1 MKKINSLF
9 FLIAIAL
16 SFSVVVSSC
25 SKDDDDDNG
34 STPTPSGQPYV
45 NMNDNT
51 TTDVQL
57 TIPRIEVDPAR
68 ASNVKLYLSVTD
80 QNGNPLQEFNQFN
93 FVIKQVCAEST
104 DSVVVASISFG
115 TLNQQGGDIASGIT
129 MDYSGSMTSYDIT
142 NMENA
147 VRFFIRN
154 KQPMD
159 QMEVIKFATDVEK
172 MVDFTTD
179 TTNLINAVNT
189 SVDIGIYTSFFDAV
203 YMGLEDAHNFSMINS
218 NYLPAVLGFTD
229 GYNNDSGH
237 TLSDVVAASN
247 NWQIPVYTLGFG
259 DADVTTLENLA
270 NQTGGRYFYSPDSG
284 ELQEIYNLISGQ
296 LKNLYVASWVF
307 ALTNCYEGVI
317 SVEVSYTCS
326 NGTFTSQAIK
336 YFEPLK

>member
-16 SFSVVVSSC
+16 SFSIMVTSC
-25 SKDDDDDNG
+25 SKDDDDDD
-34 STPTPSGQPYV
+34 SSQPTPSGQPYA

-51 TTDVQL
+51 TTDVQV
-57 TIPRIEVDPAR
+57 TIPRIEVNPAR
-68 ASNVKLYLSVTD
+68 STNVKLYLSVTD
-80 QNGNPLQEFNQFN
+80 QDGNPLQDFNQFN
-93 FVIKQVCAEST
+93 FVIKQACAGSA
-104 DSVVVASISFG
+104 DSIVVASISFG

-147 VRFFIRN
+147 VRFFVRN

-159 QMEVIKFATDVEK
+159 QMEVIKFAADVEK
-172 MVDFTTD
+172 MADFTSD
-179 TTNLINAVNT
+179 TTALINAVNT
-189 SVDIGIYTSFFDAV
+189 SASLGVYTSFFDAV

-229 GYNNDSGH
+229 GYDNDSYQS
-237 TLSDVVAASN
+237 LSGVVSASN

-284 ELQEIYNLISGQ
+284 DLEEIYNLISGQ

-307 ALTNCYEGVI
+307 ALTNCTEGVI
-317 SVEVSYTCS
+317 SVSVTYTCS
-326 NGTFTSQAIK
+326 NGTFTSHAFK